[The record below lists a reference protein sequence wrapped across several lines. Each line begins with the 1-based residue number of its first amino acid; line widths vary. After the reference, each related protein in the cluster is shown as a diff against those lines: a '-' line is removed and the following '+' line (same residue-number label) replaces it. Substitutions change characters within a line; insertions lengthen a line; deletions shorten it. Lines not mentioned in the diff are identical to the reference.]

1 MSRRAPSRRHHL
13 PTYSGTA
20 IGLFFSCVLGAGC
33 TKILNDSWRSVGARG
48 WNVKDPVS
56 AKASFEIGQ
65 SVESAGDYLR
75 AHQYYERAI
84 IFGMPE
90 REVFPHLARAMIRA
104 RRYEETA
111 SRCRRYLMAEPGD
124 RHARLLAATLFMA
137 LGRENEAEQ
146 DLKVLLQKDDG
157 DTEVLLAAARLNRRR
172 GRKSVADGYY
182 ARYLRVAPEGPD
194 KEVVRFEADHPEAD
208 ASADGVAGVQ
218 EGRP

>member
-1 MSRRAPSRRHHL
+1 MAMSL
-13 PTYSGTA
+13 V
-20 IGLFFSCVLGAGC
+20 FSCVLGTGC
-33 TKILNDSWRSVGARG
+33 ATVLNDSWRAVGARG

-56 AKASFEIGQ
+56 AKSSFEIGQ

-75 AHQYYERAI
+75 AQQYYERAI

-90 REVFPHLARAMIRA
+90 RAVFPHLARTMIRA

-137 LGRENEAEQ
+137 LGRVNEAER
-146 DLKVLLQKDDG
+146 DVNVLLQKDDG
-157 DTEVLLAAARLNRRR
+157 DIEVLLAAARLNRRR
-172 GRKSVADGYY
+172 GRKSEAEGYY
-182 ARYLRVAPEGPD
+182 VRYLRLAPDGPD

-208 ASADGVAGVQ
+208 APGAGVAGVH
-218 EGRP
+218 EGTP

>member
-1 MSRRAPSRRHHL
+1 MSRQSPSLRHPL
-13 PTYSGTA
+13 PTHRATALSFVLSFVFGT
-20 IGLFFSCVLGAGC
+20 GC
-33 TKILNDSWRSVGARG
+33 TTIRNDSWRAVGALG

-75 AHQYYERAI
+75 AQQYYERAI

-90 REVFPHLARAMIRA
+90 RAVFPHLARAMLRA

-111 SRCRRYLMAEPGD
+111 SRCRRYLMAEPAD

-137 LGRENEAEQ
+137 LGRVNEAER
-146 DLKVLLQKDDG
+146 DLNVLLQKDDD

-182 ARYLRVAPEGPD
+182 ARYLRVAPNGPD
-194 KEVVRFEADHPEAD
+194 KEVVRFEVAHPEVD
-208 ASADGVAGVQ
+208 ATVEGVAG
-218 EGRP
+218 ERHE